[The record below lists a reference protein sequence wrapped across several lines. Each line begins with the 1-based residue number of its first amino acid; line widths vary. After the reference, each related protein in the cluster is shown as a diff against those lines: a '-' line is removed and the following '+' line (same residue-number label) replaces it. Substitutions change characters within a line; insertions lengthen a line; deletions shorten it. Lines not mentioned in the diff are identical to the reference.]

1 MPARP
6 SPSAPRKSGSP
17 SAAAGCARCPP
28 IPNARRRA
36 ATRASASRAKGTG
49 WAALRPRRFL
59 LDQSLGLEGFL
70 HLRAL
75 AYAFLVIRNRRPAAH
90 VELHH
95 RRPVEDREQVG
106 IRDAEFVAHQVLLP

>member
-1 MPARP
+1 MLARP
-6 SPSAPRKSGSP
+6 FPSAPRKSESP
-17 SAAAGCARCPP
+17 SDAAGRARCPP

-36 ATRASASRAKGTG
+36 AARASANRAKGTG
-49 WAALRPRRFL
+49 WAALRPWRFL

-75 AYAFLVIRNRRPAAH
+75 AHAFLIIRDRRPSAH

-106 IRDAEFVAHQVLLP
+106 IR